1 MASLDLPYRCPRC
14 GEHKRFRSLS
24 SLRAHLEYNHTY
36 ETLYVLSKSNSVCDA
51 AALLPLVADGD
62 LLLSPSV
69 PGINRSNNINDPFDG
84 LQLRPSAFRDFKE
97 RRFPCRELPCPDDLG
112 GLSTNSN
119 AAARYIPNV
128 EFPLGEIFV
137 KKAMSAAGDPRGS
150 HGNQSTAVAVAAN
163 VAASAVE
170 AAYEEGLARLK
181 ARAFERLELDERLE
195 KLSEEVEQKIA
206 VRVGRLQAELE
217 RKSGELER
225 AKHESERLG
234 QEKQD
239 LEDKASELS
248 RQVDVSVEMLAN
260 LKQDLVSKEEELT
273 HKQQEVTQIDQFL
286 QETAAREANAKVRL
300 QQFIEELLDRADRA
314 EKQLQIISSCGT
326 TPNGSMGRCSLPGSN
341 KGSNNGRQR
350 NSSVSG
356 TSRGMYQVSDRR
368 SSPSTGASGRVKS
381 FSQGSGGGY
390 DSGDSVEMHPMEECP
405 EGQYYHV
412 QCRLGEGGGQ
422 GGGGQCYERA
432 GVSRSWGLRKQAIQ
446 NWQRR
451 PYRNSTEEGEEG
463 DVSDVGSRTTESEA
477 EMWEQQERR
486 ATMAETQQSGA
497 PRPSGYRLGTG
508 RSEGGHRHNKP
519 CRHDRSLSRS
529 NNEVISPEI
538 LKMRAALFC
547 IFTYLDTKTLLRA
560 AEVCRDWRFVGRHP
574 AVWTRVLLE
583 NARISSKFLSTLSQW
598 CTQTHSLIL
607 QNLKPRQRGKKEVK
621 EEYLKSTRGCLE
633 EGLESL
639 LKATGGNLLILK
651 VSHCPNLLTDRS
663 LWLASCYCRALQAV
677 TYRSATDPVGQE
689 VIWALGAGCRDII
702 SLQVAPLH
710 PCQQPARFSN
720 RCLQTIGRCWPH
732 LRALGVGGAGCGIQ
746 GLASLAR
753 NCMRLQVLELD
764 HVSEV
769 NQEVA
774 AEVCREGLKGLE
786 MLVLTSTPVTPKA
799 LLHFNSVCRNLK
811 SMVVQIGVEDYFEDP
826 SSPEARKL
834 FDEMVN
840 KLQGLKK
847 RPGFS
852 KILHVKA
859 DILC

>member
-51 AALLPLVADGD
+51 AALLPLVAEGA
-62 LLLSPSV
+62 LLTPA
-69 PGINRSNNINDPFDG
+69 NNNDPFD
-84 LQLRPSAFRDFKE
+84 LRASGFKE
-97 RRFPCRELPCPDDLG
+97 RPFRELHGPDELG
-112 GLSTNSN
+112 LVPGHSN
-119 AAARYIPNV
+119 AAARYVPNL
-128 EFPLGEIFV
+128 EFPLGDIFV
-137 KKAMSAAGDPRGS
+137 KKAMTSSDQGS
-150 HGNQSTAVAVAAN
+150 HGNPGTAVAVAAN

-181 ARAFERLELDERLE
+181 ARAFERLDLDERLE

-206 VRVGRLQAELE
+206 ARVGRLQAELE
-217 RKSGELER
+217 RKSSELER
-225 AKHESERLG
+225 AKHESQQLS
-234 QEKQD
+234 QEKTD

-260 LKQDLVSKEEELT
+260 LKQDLVSKEEELN
-273 HKQQEVTQIDQFL
+273 HKQQEVAQIDQFL

-314 EKQLQIISSCGT
+314 EKQLQIISSCGS
-326 TPNGSMGRCSLPGSN
+326 TPNGSLGRCSFQGS
-341 KGSNNGRQR
+341 KGNGRQR
-350 NSSVSG
+350 NSSMSG
-356 TSRGMYQVSDRR
+356 STRGMYQVSDRR
-368 SSPSTGASGRVKS
+368 SSPSTGVSGRVKS
-381 FSQGSGGGY
+381 VSQGSGGY
-390 DSGDSVEMHPMEECP
+390 DSDSVEMHPMDECP
-405 EGQYYHV
+405 ESQYYHV
-412 QCRLGEGGGQ
+412 QCRMGEGG
-422 GGGGQCYERA
+422 YERSP
-432 GVSRSWGLRKQAIQ
+432 GSRSWGLRKQAIQ

-451 PYRNSTEEGEEG
+451 PYRNSTEGEEG
-463 DVSDVGSRTTESEA
+463 DVSDVGSRTTESE
-477 EMWEQQERR
+477 ETWEQDRGR
-486 ATMAETQQSGA
+486 AVAEVQQSAA
-497 PRPSGYRLGTG
+497 PHPHHRRYRHSSG
-508 RSEGGHRHNKP
+508 RSEGGYNRP
-519 CRHDRSLSRS
+519 CRHERSPGKS
-529 NNEVISPEI
+529 NEVISPEI

-547 IFTYLDTKTLLRA
+547 IFTYLDTKTLLQA
-560 AEVCRDWRFVGRHP
+560 AEVCRDWRFVARHP

-583 NARISSKFLSTLSQW
+583 NTRISSKFLGTLSQW

-607 QNLKPRQRGKKEVK
+607 QNLKPRPRGKKETK
-621 EEYLKSTRGCLE
+621 EEYLKSTRGSLE
-633 EGLESL
+633 DGLEAL
-639 LKATGGNLLILK
+639 LKATGSNLLILK

-764 HVSEV
+764 HVSEI

-811 SMVVQIGVEDYFEDP
+811 SIVVQIGIEDYFEDP
-826 SSPEARKL
+826 NSPEARKL

-840 KLQGLKK
+840 KLQALKK

-859 DILC
+859 DSLC

>member
-51 AALLPLVADGD
+51 AALLPLVAEGALLTPANNND
-62 LLLSPSV
+62 LFEP
-69 PGINRSNNINDPFDG
+69 
-84 LQLRPSAFRDFKE
+84 LRPSALKE
-97 RRFPCRELPCPDDLG
+97 RRFPCRELPCADDLS
-112 GLSTNSN
+112 LTPANSN
-119 AAARYIPNV
+119 TAARYIPNV
-128 EFPLGEIFV
+128 EFPLGEIFM
-137 KKAMSAAGDPRGS
+137 KKTMTSADPGP
-150 HGNQSTAVAVAAN
+150 HGNPSTAVAVAAN

-206 VRVGRLQAELE
+206 ARVGRLQAELE
-217 RKSGELER
+217 RKSSELDR
-225 AKHESERLG
+225 AKQESERLS
-234 QEKQD
+234 QEKQN

-260 LKQDLVSKEEELT
+260 LKQDLVNKEEELN
-273 HKQQEVTQIDQFL
+273 HKQQEVAQIDQFL

-326 TPNGSMGRCSLPGSN
+326 TPNGSLGRCSLQAS
-341 KGSNNGRQR
+341 KGNGRQR
-350 NSSVSG
+350 NSSLSG
-356 TSRGMYQVSDRR
+356 STRGMYQVSDRR

-381 FSQGSGGGY
+381 VSQGSGGY
-390 DSGDSVEMHPMEECP
+390 DSDSVEMHPMEECP
-405 EGQYYHV
+405 EAQYYHM
-412 QCRLGEGGGQ
+412 QCRLGEGGYERSPGC
-422 GGGGQCYERA
+422 GGGG
-432 GVSRSWGLRKQAIQ
+432 GSRNWGLRKQAIQ

-451 PYRNSTEEGEEG
+451 PYRNSTEGEEG
-463 DVSDVGSRTTESEA
+463 DVSDVGSRTTESEV
-477 EMWEQQERR
+477 EMWEQERR
-486 ATMAETQQSGA
+486 AVAEVQQSAA
-497 PRPSGYRLGTG
+497 PYPHHGRAGYRPNTG
-508 RSEGGHRHNKP
+508 RSDGVNNKP
-519 CRHDRSLSRS
+519 CRHEKSPSKS
-529 NNEVISPEI
+529 SEVISPEI

-560 AEVCRDWRFVGRHP
+560 AEVCRDWKFVARHP

-583 NARISSKFLSTLSQW
+583 NARISSKFLSILSQW

-607 QNLKPRQRGKKEVK
+607 QNLKPRQRGKKETK
-621 EEYLKSTRGCLE
+621 EDYLKSTRGCLE
-633 EGLESL
+633 EGLEAL
-639 LKATGGNLLILK
+639 LKATGSNLLILK
-651 VSHCPNLLTDRS
+651 ISHCPNLLTDRS

-764 HVSEV
+764 HVSEI

-786 MLVLTSTPVTPKA
+786 MLVLSSTPVTPKA

-811 SMVVQIGVEDYFEDP
+811 SIVVQIGIEDYFEDP
-826 SSPEARKL
+826 NSPEARKL

-840 KLQGLKK
+840 KLQALKK

-859 DILC
+859 DSLC

>member
-24 SLRAHLEYNHTY
+24 SLRAHLEYSHTY

-62 LLLSPSV
+62 LLLAPS
-69 PGINRSNNINDPFDG
+69 
-84 LQLRPSAFRDFKE
+84 
-97 RRFPCRELPCPDDLG
+97 LPCPDDLG
-112 GLSTNSN
+112 GLSTTSN
-119 AAARYIPNV
+119 AAALYIPNV

-137 KKAMSAAGDPRGS
+137 KKAMSA
-150 HGNQSTAVAVAAN
+150 
-163 VAASAVE
+163 AVE

-206 VRVGRLQAELE
+206 ARVGRLQTELE

-326 TPNGSMGRCSLPGSN
+326 TPNGSMGRCSLPSSN

-350 NSSVSG
+350 NSSISG

-381 FSQGSGGGY
+381 CSQGSGGGY

-451 PYRNSTEEGEEG
+451 PYRNSTEGEEG

-497 PRPSGYRLGTG
+497 PRQSGYRQGTG
-508 RSEGGHRHNKP
+508 RSEGGYRHNKP
-519 CRHDRSLSRS
+519 CRHDKSPSRS
-529 NNEVISPEI
+529 NSEVISPEI

-560 AEVCRDWRFVGRHP
+560 AEVCRDWRFVARHP

-607 QNLKPRQRGKKEVK
+607 QNLKPRQRGKKEIK
-621 EEYLKSTRGCLE
+621 EEYIKSTRGCLE

-732 LRALGVGGAGCGIQ
+732 LRALGVGGAGCGVQ

-811 SMVVQIGVEDYFEDP
+811 SIVVQIGVEDYFEDP
-826 SSPEARKL
+826 NSPEARKL
-834 FDEMVN
+834 FDERVN

>member
-51 AALLPLVADGD
+51 AALLPLVAEGA
-62 LLLSPSV
+62 LLAPT
-69 PGINRSNNINDPFDG
+69 NNNDPF
-84 LQLRPSAFRDFKE
+84 QPLRPSFKE

-112 GLSTNSN
+112 LTPANSN
-119 AAARYIPNV
+119 TAARYLPNV
-128 EFPLGEIFV
+128 EFPLGEIFM
-137 KKAMSAAGDPRGS
+137 KTAMTSADPGP
-150 HGNQSTAVAVAAN
+150 HGNPGNAVAVAAN

-206 VRVGRLQAELE
+206 ARVGRLQAELE
-217 RKSGELER
+217 RKSSELER
-225 AKHESERLG
+225 AKLESERLG
-234 QEKQD
+234 QEKQQ

-260 LKQDLVSKEEELT
+260 LKQDLVTKEDELT
-273 HKQQEVTQIDQFL
+273 HKQQEVAQIDQFL

-326 TPNGSMGRCSLPGSN
+326 TPNGSLGRCSLQGS
-341 KGSNNGRQR
+341 KGNGRQR
-350 NSSVSG
+350 NSSNSG
-356 TSRGMYQVSDRR
+356 STRGMDQVSEQR
-368 SSPSTGASGRVKS
+368 SSPSTGGMGRVHS
-381 FSQGSGGGY
+381 MSQGSGGY
-390 DSGDSVEMHPMEECP
+390 DSDSVDVHPMEECP
-405 EGQYYHV
+405 EAQYYHV
-412 QCRLGEGGGQ
+412 QCRLGEGGGAGAYERLPAT
-422 GGGGQCYERA
+422 GGGC
-432 GVSRSWGLRKQAIQ
+432 SRSWGLRKQAIQ

-451 PYRNSTEEGEEG
+451 PYRNSMEGEEG

-477 EMWEQQERR
+477 EMWEQERR
-486 ATMAETQQSGA
+486 AVAEVQQSSAHHRGGG
-497 PRPSGYRLGTG
+497 GYRLGAG
-508 RSEGGHRHNKP
+508 RSEGGHNKP
-519 CRHDRSLSRS
+519 CHHEKTGRA
-529 NNEVISPEI
+529 NEVISPEV

-560 AEVCRDWRFVGRHP
+560 AEVCRDWRFVARHP

-583 NARISSKFLSTLSQW
+583 NARISSKFLCTLSQW

-607 QNLKPRQRGKKEVK
+607 QNLKPRQRGKKETK
-621 EEYLKSTRGCLE
+621 EEHLKSTRGCLE

-639 LKATGGNLLILK
+639 LKATGSHLLILK

-732 LRALGVGGAGCGIQ
+732 LRALGVGGAGCGVQ

-774 AEVCREGLKGLE
+774 ADVCREGLKGLE

-811 SMVVQIGVEDYFEDP
+811 SIVVQIGIEDYFEDP
-826 SSPEARKL
+826 NSPEARKL
-834 FDEMVN
+834 FDEMVI
-840 KLQGLKK
+840 KLQALKK

-859 DILC
+859 DSLC

>member
-1 MASLDLPYRCPRC
+1 MRGMASLELPYRCPRC
-14 GEHKRFRSLS
+14 GDHKRFRSLS
-24 SLRAHLEYNHTY
+24 SLRAHLEYSHTY
-36 ETLYVLSKSNSVCDA
+36 ETLYVLSKSNSICDA
-51 AALLPLVADGD
+51 AALVPLVSDGP
-62 LLLSPSV
+62 LLSQARAPRDAVERASFGAKERHA
-69 PGINRSNNINDPFDG
+69 PYE
-84 LQLRPSAFRDFKE
+84 LPSAE
-97 RRFPCRELPCPDDLG
+97 ELSL
-112 GLSTNSN
+112 
-119 AAARYIPNV
+119 AATARYIPNV
-128 EFPLGEIFV
+128 EIPLSEIFI
-137 KKAMSAAGDPRGS
+137 KKAMSSANPGS
-150 HGNQSTAVAVAAN
+150 GAPTSTAVAVAAN

-170 AAYEEGLARLK
+170 AAYEEGLARFRV
-181 ARAFERLELDERLE
+181 RALEKLELDERLE

-206 VRVGRLQAELE
+206 ARVGRLQVELE
-217 RKSGELER
+217 KKSSELEK
-225 AKHESERLG
+225 AKQESVRLSK
-234 QEKQD
+234 EKQD

-248 RQVDVSVEMLAN
+248 RQVDVSVEMLAS
-260 LKQDLVSKEEELT
+260 LKQDLVSKEQELS
-273 HKQQEVTQIDQFL
+273 HKQQEVAQIDQFL

-326 TPNGSMGRCSLPGSN
+326 TPNGSLGHCSVPGS
-341 KGSNNGRQR
+341 KGTGRQR
-350 NSSVSG
+350 NSSVSVM
-356 TSRGMYQVSDRR
+356 SRGVYQVSDRR
-368 SSPSTGASGRVKS
+368 PSPSTGVSGRVKS
-381 FSQGSGGGY
+381 VSQGSVGY
-390 DSGDSVEMHPMEECP
+390 DSDSVEMQPLDECV
-405 EGQYYHV
+405 EAQYYHV
-412 QCRLGEGGGQ
+412 QCRLGEGAH
-422 GGGGQCYERA
+422 ER
-432 GVSRSWGLRKQAIQ
+432 VSRSWALRKQAIQ

-451 PYRNSTEEGEEG
+451 PYRNSTEGEEG

-477 EMWEQQERR
+477 EVWEQERR
-486 ATMAETQQSGA
+486 TSSDTHHCAGN
-497 PRPSGYRLGTG
+497 RVGYRLGTG
-508 RSEGGHRHNKP
+508 RSQDRHQKNSP
-519 CRHDRSLSRS
+519 SRS
-529 NNEVISPEI
+529 EVISPEV
-538 LKMRAALFC
+538 LKIRAALFC
-547 IFTYLDTKTLLRA
+547 IFTYLDTKALLRA
-560 AEVCRDWRFVGRHP
+560 AEVCRDWRFVARHP

-583 NARISSKFLSTLSQW
+583 NSRITSKFLCTLSQW

-607 QNLKPRQRGKKEVK
+607 QNLKPRQRGKKETK
-621 EEYLKSTRGCLE
+621 EEYLKSTRGSLE
-633 EGLESL
+633 EGLEAL
-639 LKATGGNLLILK
+639 LKATGSNLLILK
-651 VSHCPNLLTDRS
+651 ISHCPNLLTDRS
-663 LWLASCYCRALQAV
+663 LWLASCYCRGLQAV

-732 LRALGVGGAGCGIQ
+732 LRALGVGGAGCGMQ

-811 SMVVQIGVEDYFEDP
+811 SIVVQIGIEDYFEDP
-826 SSPEARKL
+826 NSPEARKL

-840 KLQGLKK
+840 KLQALKK

-859 DILC
+859 DSVC

>member
-51 AALLPLVADGD
+51 AALLPLVAADGA
-62 LLLSPSV
+62 LLNQATAAAAASPY
-69 PGINRSNNINDPFDG
+69 
-84 LQLRPSAFRDFKE
+84 
-97 RRFPCRELPCPDDLG
+97 RELTCPEDLG
-112 GLSTNSN
+112 LTHSAT
-119 AAARYIPNV
+119 RYLPSV
-128 EFPLGEIFV
+128 EFPLGEILV
-137 KKAMSAAGDPRGS
+137 KKAMSSADGPP
-150 HGNQSTAVAVAAN
+150 NPNTAVAVAAAN

-206 VRVGRLQAELE
+206 ERVGRLQAELE
-217 RKSGELER
+217 RKSSELER
-225 AKHESERLG
+225 AKVESERIS

-239 LEDKASELS
+239 LESKATELS
-248 RQVDVSVEMLAN
+248 RQVDVSVEMLAS
-260 LKQDLVSKEEELT
+260 LKQDLVNKEQELS
-273 HKQQEVTQIDQFL
+273 HKQQEVAQIDQFL

-326 TPNGSMGRCSLPGSN
+326 TPNGSLGRCSIQGS
-341 KGSNNGRQR
+341 KGNGRQR
-350 NSSVSG
+350 NSSISG
-356 TSRGMYQVSDRR
+356 TSRGMYQVSDRHP
-368 SSPSTGASGRVKS
+368 SPNAGVSGRVKS
-381 FSQGSGGGY
+381 VSQGSGGGY
-390 DSGDSVEMHPMEECP
+390 DSDSVEMHPMDECL
-405 EGQYYHV
+405 EAQYYHV
-412 QCRLGEGGGQ
+412 QCRLGES
-422 GGGGQCYERA
+422 GGGGGYDRA
-432 GVSRSWGLRKQAIQ
+432 GASRSWGLRKQAIQ

-451 PYRNSTEEGEEG
+451 PYRNSTEGEEG

-477 EMWEQQERR
+477 EIWEQERR
-486 ATMAETQQSGA
+486 IPTDCQQSNRA
-497 PRPSGYRLGTG
+497 AYRLG
-508 RSEGGHRHNKP
+508 RSEGYKP
-519 CRHDRSLSRS
+519 CRHEKSPSKS
-529 NNEVISPEI
+529 NEVISPEV

-560 AEVCRDWRFVGRHP
+560 AEVCRDWKFVARHP

-583 NARISSKFLSTLSQW
+583 NARISSKFLTTLAQW

-607 QNLKPRQRGKKEVK
+607 QNLKPRQRGKKETK

-764 HVSEV
+764 HVSEI

-811 SMVVQIGVEDYFEDP
+811 SIVVQIGIEDYFEDP
-826 SSPEARKL
+826 NSPEARKL

-840 KLQGLKK
+840 KLQALKK

-859 DILC
+859 DGLC

>member
-1 MASLDLPYRCPRC
+1 
-14 GEHKRFRSLS
+14 
-24 SLRAHLEYNHTY
+24 
-36 ETLYVLSKSNSVCDA
+36 
-51 AALLPLVADGD
+51 
-62 LLLSPSV
+62 
-69 PGINRSNNINDPFDG
+69 
-84 LQLRPSAFRDFKE
+84 
-97 RRFPCRELPCPDDLG
+97 
-112 GLSTNSN
+112 
-119 AAARYIPNV
+119 
-128 EFPLGEIFV
+128 
-137 KKAMSAAGDPRGS
+137 
-150 HGNQSTAVAVAAN
+150 
-163 VAASAVE
+163 
-170 AAYEEGLARLK
+170 
-181 ARAFERLELDERLE
+181 
-195 KLSEEVEQKIA
+195 
-206 VRVGRLQAELE
+206 
-217 RKSGELER
+217 
-225 AKHESERLG
+225 
-234 QEKQD
+234 
-239 LEDKASELS
+239 
-248 RQVDVSVEMLAN
+248 
-260 LKQDLVSKEEELT
+260 
-273 HKQQEVTQIDQFL
+273 
-286 QETAAREANAKVRL
+286 
-300 QQFIEELLDRADRA
+300 
-314 EKQLQIISSCGT
+314 
-326 TPNGSMGRCSLPGSN
+326 
-341 KGSNNGRQR
+341 
-350 NSSVSG
+350 
-356 TSRGMYQVSDRR
+356 MYQVSDRR

-381 FSQGSGGGY
+381 CSQGSGGGY

-412 QCRLGEGGGQ
+412 QCRLGEGGGP
-422 GGGGQCYERA
+422 GGGGHFYERA

-451 PYRNSTEEGEEG
+451 PYRNSTEGEEG

-497 PRPSGYRLGTG
+497 PRQSGYRPGTG
-508 RSEGGHRHNKP
+508 RSEGCYHRNKP
-519 CRHDRSLSRS
+519 CRRDKSPSRS

-560 AEVCRDWRFVGRHP
+560 AEVCRDWRFVARHP

-583 NARISSKFLSTLSQW
+583 NARVSSKSQFLSTMSQW

-607 QNLKPRQRGKKEVK
+607 QNLKPRQRGKKETK

-639 LKATGGNLLILK
+639 LKATGGSLLILK

-663 LWLASCYCRALQAV
+663 LWLASCYCRSLQAV

-811 SMVVQIGVEDYFEDP
+811 SIVVQIGIEDYFEDP
-826 SSPEARKL
+826 NSPEARKL

-840 KLQGLKK
+840 KLQALKK

>member
-51 AALLPLVADGD
+51 AALLPLVAEGA
-62 LLLSPSV
+62 LLAPA
-69 PGINRSNNINDPFDG
+69 NNNDPFEP
-84 LQLRPSAFRDFKE
+84 LRPSALKE
-97 RRFPCRELPCPDDLG
+97 RRFPCRELPCADDLS
-112 GLSTNSN
+112 LTPANSN
-119 AAARYIPNV
+119 TAARYIPNV
-128 EFPLGEIFV
+128 EFPLGEIFM
-137 KKAMSAAGDPRGS
+137 KKAMTSADPGP
-150 HGNQSTAVAVAAN
+150 HGNPSTAVAVAAN

-206 VRVGRLQAELE
+206 ARVGRLQSELE
-217 RKSGELER
+217 RKSSELER
-225 AKHESERLG
+225 AKLESEQLS
-234 QEKQD
+234 QEKRD

-260 LKQDLVSKEEELT
+260 LKQDLVNKEQELN
-273 HKQQEVTQIDQFL
+273 HKQQEVAQIDQFL

-326 TPNGSMGRCSLPGSN
+326 TPNGSLGRCSLQNS
-341 KGSNNGRQR
+341 KGNGRQR
-350 NSSVSG
+350 NSSNSG
-356 TSRGMYQVSDRR
+356 STRGMYQVSDRR
-368 SSPSTGASGRVKS
+368 SSPSTGASGRIKS
-381 FSQGSGGGY
+381 VSQGSGGY
-390 DSGDSVEMHPMEECP
+390 DSDSVEMHPMEDCP
-405 EGQYYHV
+405 EAQYYQM
-412 QCRLGEGGGQ
+412 QCRLGEAGYERSPGC
-422 GGGGQCYERA
+422 GGGG
-432 GVSRSWGLRKQAIQ
+432 SRNWGLRKQAIQ

-451 PYRNSTEEGEEG
+451 PYRNSTEGEEG
-463 DVSDVGSRTTESEA
+463 DVSDVGSRTTESEV
-477 EMWEQQERR
+477 EMWEQERR
-486 ATMAETQQSGA
+486 AVAEVQQSA
-497 PRPSGYRLGTG
+497 PPYPHHGRTGYRPNTG
-508 RSEGGHRHNKP
+508 RSDGIYNKP
-519 CRHDRSLSRS
+519 CRHEKSPSKS
-529 NNEVISPEI
+529 NEVISPEI

-560 AEVCRDWRFVGRHP
+560 AEVCRDWKFVARHP

-583 NARISSKFLSTLSQW
+583 NARISSKFLSTMSQW

-607 QNLKPRQRGKKEVK
+607 QNLKPRQRGKKETK
-621 EEYLKSTRGCLE
+621 EEYVKSTRGCLE
-633 EGLESL
+633 EGLEAL
-639 LKATGGNLLILK
+639 LKATGSNLLILK
-651 VSHCPNLLTDRS
+651 ISHCPNLLTDRS

-764 HVSEV
+764 HVSEI

-786 MLVLTSTPVTPKA
+786 MLVLSSTPVTPKA

-811 SMVVQIGVEDYFEDP
+811 SVVVQIGIEDYFEDP
-826 SSPEARKL
+826 NSPEARKL

-840 KLQGLKK
+840 KLQALKK

-859 DILC
+859 DSLC

>member
-51 AALLPLVADGD
+51 AALLPLVAD
-62 LLLSPSV
+62 
-69 PGINRSNNINDPFDG
+69 
-84 LQLRPSAFRDFKE
+84 SALAAE
-97 RRFPCRELPCPDDLG
+97 SRFPYRELPCSGDE
-112 GLSTNSN
+112 SSSSS
-119 AAARYIPNV
+119 AARYLPNV
-128 EFPLGEIFV
+128 EFPLGEILV
-137 KKAMSAAGDPRGS
+137 KKAMSSADAG
-150 HGNQSTAVAVAAN
+150 NANNAVAVAAN

-195 KLSEEVEQKIA
+195 KLSEEVEQKISA
-206 VRVGRLQAELE
+206 RVGRLQAELE
-217 RKSGELER
+217 RKSSELEK
-225 AKHESERLG
+225 AKRESERLSE
-234 QEKQD
+234 EKQE

-248 RQVDVSVEMLAN
+248 RQVDVSVEMLAS
-260 LKQDLVSKEEELT
+260 LKQDLVNKEQELT
-273 HKQQEVTQIDQFL
+273 HKQQEVAQIDQFL
-286 QETAAREANAKVRL
+286 QETAAREASAKVRL

-326 TPNGSMGRCSLPGSN
+326 TPNGSLGRCSLQGS
-341 KGSNNGRQR
+341 KANGRQR
-350 NSSVSG
+350 NSSISG
-356 TSRGMYQVSDRR
+356 SRGVYQVSDRR

-381 FSQGSGGGY
+381 VSQGSAAGY
-390 DSGDSVEMHPMEECP
+390 DSDNVDLNAL
-405 EGQYYHV
+405 EGSLEAQYYHA
-412 QCRLGEGGGQ
+412 QCRLGDSGA
-422 GGGGQCYERA
+422 YER
-432 GVSRSWGLRKQAIQ
+432 GPGGPRNWGLRKQAIQ

-451 PYRNSTEEGEEG
+451 PYRNSTEGEEG

-477 EMWEQQERR
+477 ELWEQERR
-486 ATMAETQQSGA
+486 ASADSQQHGGH
-497 PRPSGYRLGTG
+497 RGGYRLGTG
-508 RSEGGHRHNKP
+508 RSEVGYKP
-519 CRHDRSLSRS
+519 CRHEKSPSKS
-529 NNEVISPEI
+529 NEVISPEV

-560 AEVCRDWRFVGRHP
+560 AEVCRDWKFVARHP

-583 NARISSKFLSTLSQW
+583 NARISSKFLCTLSQW

-607 QNLKPRQRGKKEVK
+607 QNLKPRQRGKKETK

-633 EGLESL
+633 EGLEAL

-764 HVSEV
+764 HVSEI

-811 SMVVQIGVEDYFEDP
+811 SIVVQIGIEDYFEDP
-826 SSPEARKL
+826 NSPEARKL

-840 KLQGLKK
+840 KLQALKK

-859 DILC
+859 DGLC